1 MTYGLWLSAGGLQV
15 NEYRQAIGA
24 NNLANADTV
33 GFKHDLAL
41 IRQRRVESQASA
53 DGMRFGHSVFDN
65 LSGGNW
71 VQPTAHSFRQGDL
84 VPSSNPLDLAIEG
97 KGFFAV
103 SDGQTVHYTR
113 DGRFTTNRAGELV
126 MVAGGGRQR
135 VTGQSGS
142 PIRLTPGLG
151 KLTVSSDGT
160 IKQGDTVIG
169 QIRVVEF
176 ADRQNLRKVGANLF
190 AATGGA
196 EPLKPSESRVHSG
209 FTERS
214 TVNPMEALASTVEVS
229 RAYQLNATLISLQDQ
244 TLGLAVNTVGRVR

>member
-41 IRQRRVESQASA
+41 IRQRRVESQTSP
-53 DGMRFGHSVFDN
+53 DGTRFGNPLYDN
-65 LSGGNW
+65 LSGGTW
-71 VQPTAHSFRQGDL
+71 VQPTLHTFRQGDL
-84 VPSSNPLDLAIEG
+84 VPSSNPLDLAIDG
-97 KGFFAV
+97 AGFFAV
-103 SDGQTVHYTR
+103 SDGREVHYTR

-135 VTGQSGS
+135 VTNQSGS
-142 PIRLTPGLG
+142 PIKLTPGLG
-151 KLTVSSDGT
+151 KLAVSRDGT
-160 IKQGDTVIG
+160 IKQGETVIG

-176 ADRQNLRKVGANLF
+176 ADRQQLRKVGANLF
-190 AATGGA
+190 TATDGA
-196 EPLKPSESRVHSG
+196 EPLKPNASRVHSG

-214 TVNPMEALASTVEVS
+214 TVNPMEALAATIEVA
-229 RAYQLNATLISLQDQ
+229 RAYELNAKLISLQDE
-244 TLGLAVNTVGRVR
+244 TLGQAVNTVGRVR

>member
-41 IRQRRVESQASA
+41 IRQRRVESQMSPG
-53 DGMRFGHSVFDN
+53 GMSLGRSIFDN
-65 LSGGNW
+65 LSGGTW
-71 VQPTAHSFRQGDL
+71 VQPTLHSFRQGDL
-84 VPSSNPLDLAIEG
+84 VPSSNPLDLAIQG
-97 KGFFAV
+97 DGFFTV

-126 MVAGGGRQR
+126 MVTGSGRQR
-135 VTGQSGS
+135 VTDQKGS
-142 PIRLTPGLG
+142 PITLTPGLG
-151 KLTVSSDGT
+151 KPTVSRDGT
-160 IKQGDTVIG
+160 VRQGDTVVG
-169 QIRVVEF
+169 QIRIVEF

-190 AATGGA
+190 TVTGGA
-196 EPLKPSESRVHSG
+196 EPIDARESRVYSG

-214 TVNPMEALASTVEVS
+214 TVNPMEALASTVEIS